1 MTGYMRLNKMDDVLL
16 QLCDTKSSGTLPI
29 DISDPHSSHFKA
41 SLRHVG
47 ALARMVSHLR
57 SDLRCFY
64 PR

>member
-16 QLCDTKSSGTLPI
+16 QLRDIKLSGTLPV
-29 DISDPHSSHFKA
+29 DVSHPLSSRFKA

-47 ALARMVSHLR
+47 ALARVISHPR

-64 PR
+64 PW